1 MKKLEK
7 YAEVVKE
14 VEEIIVDDDEFP
26 VVKDSKIK
34 RCCQVALEI
43 TNFFIQYLKFNI
55 NANKEKS
62 K

>member
-1 MKKLEK
+1 MKELEK

-43 TNFFIQYLKFNI
+43 TIFVYSIFQV
-55 NANKEKS
+55 
-62 K
+62 

>member
-1 MKKLEK
+1 MKELEK
-7 YAEVVKE
+7 YAEVVQE

-43 TNFFIQYLKFNI
+43 TIFFIQYLKFNI
-55 NANKEKS
+55 NATKEKN

>member
-1 MKKLEK
+1 MKELEK
-7 YAEVVKE
+7 YVEVVKE

-43 TNFFIQYLKFNI
+43 TKKFIQYLKFNI
-55 NANKEKS
+55 NATKEKN

>member
-1 MKKLEK
+1 MKELEK

-43 TNFFIQYLKFNI
+43 TKCFIQYLKFNI
-55 NANKEKS
+55 NATKEKN

>member
-1 MKKLEK
+1 MKELEK

-14 VEEIIVDDDEFP
+14 VEEVIVDDDVFP

-43 TNFFIQYLKFNI
+43 TKFFIQYLKFNI
-55 NANKEKS
+55 NATKEKN

>member
-1 MKKLEK
+1 MKELEK

-26 VVKDSKIK
+26 VAKDSKIK

-43 TNFFIQYLKFNI
+43 TKVFIQYLKFNI
-55 NANKEKS
+55 NATKEKN

>member
-1 MKKLEK
+1 MKELEK

-26 VVKDSKIK
+26 VGNDSKIK
-34 RCCQVALEI
+34 RCCQVTLEI
-43 TNFFIQYLKFNI
+43 TKFFIQYLKFNI
-55 NANKEKS
+55 NATKEKN